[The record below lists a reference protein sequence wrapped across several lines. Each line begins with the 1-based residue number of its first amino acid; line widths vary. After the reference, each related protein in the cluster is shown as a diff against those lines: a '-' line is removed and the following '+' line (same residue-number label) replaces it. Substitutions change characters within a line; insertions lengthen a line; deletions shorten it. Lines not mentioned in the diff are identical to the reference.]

1 MIMILAERTVPRRL
15 ADSRDVGDLGPAAAA
30 AVAPAVPAYLVR
42 RGAGGPAGGE
52 HQDGPQRRRAAAHP
66 RLPGGL
72 DAAIRDHEQLRFD
85 YVAHDGDATTR
96 RTEPHRLVYTGRRWY
111 LLAWDTDRR
120 DWRPFRADRI
130 RPRFPTGPR
139 FTPREP
145 PEDPVAHVV
154 LGVAFDVLDPPELRA
169 LLRDLA
175 ARYAAAANQ
184 P

>member
-111 LLAWDTDRR
+111 LL
-120 DWRPFRADRI
+120 
-130 RPRFPTGPR
+130 G
-139 FTPREP
+139 
-145 PEDPVAHVV
+145 EDPVAHVV